1 MIDLYFCKHTEAI
14 QNAFQKL
21 QVLFCIFVIIKRR
34 LLSSIDVATGILK
47 VDAKKEQ
54 TIISFC
60 IYQFSRLDECVPSR
74 AVV

>member
-1 MIDLYFCKHTEAI
+1 MLSKNSKYYFV
-14 QNAFQKL
+14 FL
-21 QVLFCIFVIIKRR
+21 LLLRGG
-34 LLSSIDVATGILK
+34 LLSSIDVAMGILK

-60 IYQFSRLDECVPSR
+60 IYQFSRLGECVPSR